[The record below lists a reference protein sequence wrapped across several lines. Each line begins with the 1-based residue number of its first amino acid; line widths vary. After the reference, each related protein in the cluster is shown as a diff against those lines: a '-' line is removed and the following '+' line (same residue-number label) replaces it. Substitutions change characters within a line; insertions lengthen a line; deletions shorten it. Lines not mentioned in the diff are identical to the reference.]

1 VLNHDG
7 NLIDA
12 SAIAAMAAL
21 LNTKMP
27 NYEIK
32 DGELKIKQ
40 GYTPLPVKSHPVTVT
55 IGKINNNLIVDPG
68 LEEEQVMDSRISM
81 AINDE
86 GNICAVQKGGSGY
99 FTPQQILEASKIAQ
113 EKAAEIRKKLNW

>member
-1 VLNHDG
+1 
-7 NLIDA
+7 
-12 SAIAAMAAL
+12 
-21 LNTKMP
+21 
-27 NYEIK
+27 
-32 DGELKIKQ
+32 
-40 GYTPLPVKSHPVTVT
+40 VTVT
-55 IGKINNNLIVDPG
+55 TGKINNSLIVDPG

-99 FTPQQILEASKIAQ
+99 FTPQQILEALKIAQ